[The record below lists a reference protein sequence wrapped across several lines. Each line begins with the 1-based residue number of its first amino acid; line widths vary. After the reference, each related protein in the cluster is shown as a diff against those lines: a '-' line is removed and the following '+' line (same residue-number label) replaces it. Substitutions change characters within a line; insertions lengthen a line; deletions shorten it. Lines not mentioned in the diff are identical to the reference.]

1 MKGFFIFMELLFLG
15 DIVGDKSFRAVI
27 HFMETN
33 KLDVNFANIEN
44 VAGGFGITQNHY
56 QQLIKAGF
64 DGLTGGNHIW
74 DKKEV
79 FTFISQAKIARP
91 YNFPKGVPG
100 KGFHLINR
108 PELGL
113 KIGLINVL
121 GRVFMNIVSLSCPF
135 RACDEAIE
143 ELKSQGANL
152 IIVDMHAEAT
162 AEKITLAHYLDGR
175 VGAIVGTHTHIP
187 TADTSIL
194 PKGTAYITDLGA
206 CMSVNSMLGMSYDST
221 INRFLTGIPT
231 RMEIDKNPDIQING
245 VKIEFNNS
253 FKAVSIKRIENNN
266 LIKVN

>member
-1 MKGFFIFMELLFLG
+1 M
-15 DIVGDKSFRAVI
+15 
-27 HFMETN
+27 
-33 KLDVNFANIEN
+33 
-44 VAGGFGITQNHY
+44 
-56 QQLIKAGF
+56 
-64 DGLTGGNHIW
+64 
-74 DKKEV
+74 
-79 FTFISQAKIARP
+79 
-91 YNFPKGVPG
+91 
-100 KGFHLINR
+100 
-108 PELGL
+108 
-113 KIGLINVL
+113 
-121 GRVFMNIVSLSCPF
+121 
-135 RACDEAIE
+135 
-143 ELKSQGANL
+143 
-152 IIVDMHAEAT
+152 DMHAEAT